1 MEHPAPSQKPDPP
14 TQNEPEE
21 DVVEYEPV
29 IMTFYAPDTSDEPPE
44 GPPIPVR
51 PAPIPVRPAPVPLA
65 RVAPPAPQHP
75 VHLVSSDSSSSD
87 SSSSDSSS
95 SSSSSDL
102 SPPARRRRI
111 IPPRNAAHQVYDG
124 SSESSSD
131 SSSESDYSSD
141 SDVVVVDV
149 IINGPPGINFYS
161 AETLEKLHKE
171 EFLKQKLS
179 TKKHTETR
187 TSQPMRTQRE
197 CIAAM
202 FSERSASSS
211 TVLLNIVIP
220 EP

>member
-1 MEHPAPSQKPDPP
+1 MDSSA
-14 TQNEPEE
+14 QNEPEE

-51 PAPIPVRPAPVPLA
+51 IAPIPLAP
-65 RVAPPAPQHP
+65 VAPPAPQHP

-95 SSSSSDL
+95 SDSSSSDS

-111 IPPRNAAHQVYDG
+111 IPPRNAAHQVYDV

-149 IINGPPGINFYS
+149 IINGPPGIRRN
-161 AETLEKLHKE
+161 ARDAPQGRAPDGEAQHQEAH
-171 EFLKQKLS
+171 
-179 TKKHTETR
+179 R
-187 TSQPMRTQRE
+187 D
-197 CIAAM
+197 
-202 FSERSASSS
+202 
-211 TVLLNIVIP
+211 
-220 EP
+220 

>member
-1 MEHPAPSQKPDPP
+1 MEHPAPSQNPDPP

-29 IMTFYAPDTSDEPPE
+29 IMTFYAPDTSNEPPE

-51 PAPIPVRPAPVPLA
+51 PAPVPSA
-65 RVAPPAPQHP
+65 HTWR
-75 VHLVSSDSSSSD
+75 D
-87 SSSSDSSS
+87 
-95 SSSSSDL
+95 
-102 SPPARRRRI
+102 RRRI
-111 IPPRNAAHQVYDG
+111 IPPRNAAHQVYDV